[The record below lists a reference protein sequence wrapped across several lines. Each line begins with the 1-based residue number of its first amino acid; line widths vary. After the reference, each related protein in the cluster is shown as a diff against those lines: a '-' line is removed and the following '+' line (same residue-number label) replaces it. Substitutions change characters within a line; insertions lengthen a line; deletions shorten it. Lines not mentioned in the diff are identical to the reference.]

1 MTNFDF
7 LYSRGEFSSFAGAC
21 AAAEKI
27 YAIDTAACV
36 VNIRRAAELAVKWMY
51 AADSALPEPRRDQL
65 ANLIGATVF
74 RTLVGH
80 ELSRALDYIRR
91 TGNNAAHNPESV
103 TREQAELALRS
114 LYALACFVMERYG
127 SRRHSQEYDTSLL
140 DPEAE
145 LVTEAV
151 DSADI
156 RRLIRENR
164 TMKRI
169 LNTREKD
176 TEPKKRAPLTEADT
190 RRLYIE
196 TALAHAGWKMGAD
209 CFSEFRVDG
218 MPGENGVGY
227 ADYVLCDNRG
237 TPIAL
242 VEAQSAETDP
252 TIGRQQAKLY
262 ADGLQRRFGVRPV
275 IFLTNGYDTRVWF
288 DDKLPEARISGFYSP
303 SDLAR
308 VGDMARS
315 ARIPREEDILSCI
328 ADRPYQKDAVRAVT
342 EAICTRRER
351 NVFLSMAPGTGKTL
365 TALAAAEVL
374 IRCGQAKNILFL
386 TESDILAAQAQAE
399 CAALSGIDALSLTNL
414 PKAGDSSVVFATFED
429 VLAEADDLHD
439 ENGIHLLSAG
449 HFDLVI
455 CDETDGALARKY
467 ETVFAAFHAPR
478 LMLTSVPEEE
488 IDPALCD
495 ILDTASCHPVFSFP
509 LRDAVAQEWLA
520 SCEAHAVDLTSFAE
534 GFITDTLSAA
544 DRRELLGH
552 FPAPEDVPAVI
563 RPADMFI
570 KYYNEDT
577 VKKVLSLLHDS
588 GRRDPT
594 TGMLAKT
601 IVFTR
606 NHAHSEMI
614 YEMWSKLF
622 PDTPPHFCRVIDSD
636 TNYARSLVEDF
647 ADPAAMPQ
655 IAISHD
661 LLTDG
666 VNIPCVENLV
676 FFTRAPSRTKFWR
689 MLGRGM
695 RRAPEKEFF
704 HVLDVCGNF
713 AAFCYGDSPDA
724 AEVPPIHIRLFMQ
737 KVHLIAA
744 LQGLN
749 HAADAP
755 LRETLVRDVVRR
767 IGELDRES
775 FAVRRHLSAVDRFRT
790 AEAMEALSPRDMTIL
805 CQEIAPLMLPDGTL
819 PAAALFDEQM
829 LTLMLA
835 RAERGDTKDL
845 EDILTRRVRMLSRL
859 GSIEKIQ
866 RQKKYIHRIL
876 FNGELENAPLKDLE
890 TARRALSPL
899 IRYIAEEEERPVYL
913 DLSDRIL
920 AEAYLPDPCTALP
933 ET

>member
-7 LYSRGEFSSFAGAC
+7 LYSRSEFSSFAGAC

-36 VNIRRAAELAVKWMY
+36 VNVRRGAELTVKWMY
-51 AADSALPEPRRDQL
+51 ETDSALPEPRRDQL
-65 ANLIGATVF
+65 ANLIGANVF
-74 RTLVGH
+74 RNLVGH

-127 SRRHSQEYDTSLL
+127 SRRHQTEYDTSLL

-169 LNTREKD
+169 LNTRKTDPEEKA
-176 TEPKKRAPLTEADT
+176 EKSPLTEADT

-227 ADYVLCDNRG
+227 ADYILCDDRG

-242 VEAQSAETDP
+242 VEAQAAGSDP
-252 TIGRQQAKLY
+252 AIGRQQAKLY
-262 ADGLQRRFGVRPV
+262 ADGLQKRFGTRPV
-275 IFLTNGYDTRVWF
+275 IFLTNGFDTRVWF
-288 DDKLPEARISGFYSP
+288 DDTLPEARVSGFYSP
-303 SDLAR
+303 ADLAR
-308 VGDMARS
+308 VRQIAASSR
-315 ARIPREEDILSCI
+315 PPQEEDIAACI
-328 ADRPYQKDAVRAVT
+328 ADRPYQKEAVRA
-342 EAICTRRER
+342 AIDALCIRRER
-351 NVFLSMAPGTGKTL
+351 NVFLSMAPGTGKTR

-374 IRCGQAKNILFL
+374 IRCGQAKNVLFL
-386 TESDILAAQAQAE
+386 TESDILAEQARAE
-399 CAALSGIDALSLTNL
+399 GDAAFTDIHALPLTDL
-414 PKAGDSSVVFATFED
+414 PKATGDFVAFATYED
-429 VLAEADDLHD
+429 ILCEADDLLD
-439 ENGIHLLSAG
+439 EQGCQMLTAG
-449 HFDLVI
+449 RFDLLI
-455 CDETDGALARKY
+455 FDETDRALAQKY
-467 ETVFAAFHAPR
+467 ETVLAAFHAPR
-478 LMLTSVPEEE
+478 LMLTSVPAEEM
-488 IDPALCD
+488 DPALCD
-495 ILDTASCHPVFSFP
+495 LLDTPVRRPAFSFP
-509 LRDAVAQEWLA
+509 LREAVEGGWLA
-520 SCEAHAVDLTSFAE
+520 ACEAHGVRMTSFTE
-534 GFITDTLSAA
+534 GFVTA
-544 DRRELLGH
+544 DLPKAQRLALEKH
-552 FPAPEDVPAVI
+552 FPAPEDVPTAI
-563 RPADMFI
+563 TPAQMFT

-577 VKKVLSLLHDS
+577 VKRVLTLLKDS
-588 GRRDPT
+588 GRRDPE

-601 IVFTR
+601 ILFTK

-614 YEMWSKLF
+614 YEWWGKLF
-622 PDTPPHFCRVIDSD
+622 PDSPPHFCRVIDSD
-636 TNYARSLVEDF
+636 TNYARSLLEDF
-647 ADPAAMPQ
+647 ADPDGMPR

-666 VNIPCVENLV
+666 VNIPSVENLV

-695 RRAPEKEFF
+695 RRTAEKDSF

-713 AAFCYGDSPDA
+713 DAFSGEGTADST
-724 AEVPPIHIRLFMQ
+724 ESMPIHIRLFLL
-737 KVHLIAA
+737 KIRLITA
-744 LQGLN
+744 LQGLD

-755 LRETLVRDVVRR
+755 LREILVRDVCRR
-767 IGELDRES
+767 IRELDRDS
-775 FAVRRHLSAVDRFRT
+775 FAVRRHLGAIDRFAPKGSMDGLT
-790 AEAMEALSPRDMTIL
+790 AGDVEIL
-805 CQEIAPLMLPDGTL
+805 TTEIAPLMLEDGT
-819 PAAALFDEQM
+819 PAASASFDEWM
-829 LTLMLA
+829 YTLLLS
-835 RAERGDTKDL
+835 RATGESFRQA
-845 EDILTRRVRMLSRL
+845 EEILTRYARMLSRL
-859 GSIEKIQ
+859 GSIEKIG
-866 RQKKYIHRIL
+866 RQKKYINRIL

-899 IRYIAEEEERPVYL
+899 MRYIAEEVARPLYV
-913 DLSDRIL
+913 DLHDPVL
-920 AEAYLPDPCTALP
+920 AEAYLPDPFL
-933 ET
+933 